1 MNDPLRQASVMNM
14 DVDLN
19 PADFQRV
26 DGFGLDLVN
35 IVPVQP
41 DLNWV

>member
-1 MNDPLRQASVMNM
+1 MNM
-14 DVDLN
+14 VVDLN

-35 IVPVQP
+35 IIPVQP
-41 DLNWV
+41 DLDFV